1 VKSLITKLF
10 RKKNLLQDIAEQRI
24 YADDNE
30 KEIIDLVDSLEELA
44 IALDDV
50 PTSEEDSTGTSN
62 VEPADENAETTETN
76 LDHFIVDGEELDDT
90 LDEELMGGDA
100 GDTSGTLTSKNE
112 ADLDFETALLEF
124 FESSESAVI
133 KLIEEA
139 FQTEQEDQKLPSA
152 NEGLPDNC
160 FSDLELTTSAA
171 SGKDVTGRTH
181 DLEDEM
187 PKNLFVDLKSGK
199 RGPSEAAR
207 TNNSVASKERSDM
220 TPDRIHWI
228 SNDQYYPVA
237 VQAID
242 RKVAKFEQEIEKLI
256 AEKEELKK
264 KYEHVRSILYLKD
277 EELKEAVA
285 EIFTKYW
292 SLKITYMDKRKR
304 AGFGENILINYSGRD
319 ILVKIKGTYN
329 DYPSHKFITQVWQD
343 LHYSGL
349 GRSAEGALIVNYDLE
364 KNPKDR
370 NSAYIDEDE
379 DQLEDLIFIDTRVL
393 HKVTTAIIDND
404 LAPEKA
410 KEILFKNGRVEFYS
424 ADLAY

>member
-1 VKSLITKLF
+1 MKSLITKLF
-10 RKKNLLQDIAEQRI
+10 RKKNLPEDTVEIGVR
-24 YADDNE
+24 ADDNE
-30 KEIIDLVDSLEELA
+30 DEILDLVDSLAEDSFTPNDTVSGEEEPVG
-44 IALDDV
+44 AL
-50 PTSEEDSTGTSN
+50 SEEPS
-62 VEPADENAETTETN
+62 DEKTEKGLET
-76 LDHFIVDGEELDDT
+76 DGEVIDELEDT
-90 LDEELMGGDA
+90 LDEELIEGDDWRSPQA
-100 GDTSGTLTSKNE
+100 PVSENMTDQNLE
-112 ADLDFETALLEF
+112 EALLEL
-124 FESSESAVI
+124 FESSDLIASE
-133 KLIEEA
+133 LIEEG
-139 FQTEQEDQKLPSA
+139 QKTGEKNEEHFSA
-152 NEGLPDNC
+152 DSDRLHDNPA
-160 FSDLELTTSAA
+160 DLEIAADSTREKDTT
-171 SGKDVTGRTH
+171 GKRPEP
-181 DLEDEM
+181 EDAIPE
-187 PKNLFVDLKSGK
+187 NLFVDIKLGK
-199 RGPSEAAR
+199 GALDEKAFTVEPAAPRRESE
-207 TNNSVASKERSDM
+207 M
-220 TPDRIHWI
+220 TPDGIHWI

-237 VQAID
+237 VQTID
-242 RKVAKFEQEIEKLI
+242 RKVARFEQEIEKLI

-304 AGFGENILINYSGRD
+304 AGFGENILIKYSGRD

-349 GRSAEGALIVNYDLE
+349 GTSAEGALIVNYDLE

-404 LAPEKA
+404 LSPEKA

>member
-1 VKSLITKLF
+1 MKSLITKLF
-10 RKKNLLQDIAEQRI
+10 RKKNLPEDTVEIGVR
-24 YADDNE
+24 ADDNE
-30 KEIIDLVDSLEELA
+30 DEILDLVDSLEEDSFTPNDTVSGEEEPVG
-44 IALDDV
+44 AL
-50 PTSEEDSTGTSN
+50 SEEPS
-62 VEPADENAETTETN
+62 DEKTEKGLET
-76 LDHFIVDGEELDDT
+76 DGEVIDELEDT
-90 LDEELMGGDA
+90 LDEELIEGDDWRSPQA
-100 GDTSGTLTSKNE
+100 PVSENMTDQNLE
-112 ADLDFETALLEF
+112 EALLEL
-124 FESSESAVI
+124 FESSDLIASE
-133 KLIEEA
+133 LIEEG
-139 FQTEQEDQKLPSA
+139 QKTGEK
-152 NEGLPDNC
+152 NEEHFSVDSDRLHDNPA
-160 FSDLELTTSAA
+160 DLEIAADSTREKDTT
-171 SGKDVTGRTH
+171 GKRPEP
-181 DLEDEM
+181 EDAIPE
-187 PKNLFVDLKSGK
+187 NLFVDIKLGK
-199 RGPSEAAR
+199 GALDEKAFTVEPAAPRRESE
-207 TNNSVASKERSDM
+207 M
-220 TPDRIHWI
+220 TPDGIHWI

-237 VQAID
+237 VQTID
-242 RKVAKFEQEIEKLI
+242 RKVARFEQEIEKLI

-304 AGFGENILINYSGRD
+304 AGFGENILIKYSGRD

-349 GRSAEGALIVNYDLE
+349 GTSAEGALIVNYDSE

-404 LAPEKA
+404 LSPEKA

>member
-10 RKKNLLQDIAEQRI
+10 RKKNLPEDTVEIGVR
-24 YADDNE
+24 ADDNE
-30 KEIIDLVDSLEELA
+30 DEILDLVDSLEEDSFTPNDTVSGEEEPVG
-44 IALDDV
+44 AL
-50 PTSEEDSTGTSN
+50 SEEPS
-62 VEPADENAETTETN
+62 DEKTEKGLET
-76 LDHFIVDGEELDDT
+76 DGEVIDELEDT
-90 LDEELMGGDA
+90 LDEELIEGDDWRSPQA
-100 GDTSGTLTSKNE
+100 PVSENMTDQNLE
-112 ADLDFETALLEF
+112 EALLEL
-124 FESSESAVI
+124 FESSDLIASE
-133 KLIEEA
+133 LIEEG
-139 FQTEQEDQKLPSA
+139 QKTGEKNEEHFSA
-152 NEGLPDNC
+152 DSDRLHDNPA
-160 FSDLELTTSAA
+160 DLEIAADSTREKDTT
-171 SGKDVTGRTH
+171 GKRPEP
-181 DLEDEM
+181 EDAIPE
-187 PKNLFVDLKSGK
+187 NLFVDIKLGK
-199 RGPSEAAR
+199 GALDEKAFTVEPAAPRRESE
-207 TNNSVASKERSDM
+207 M
-220 TPDRIHWI
+220 TPDGIHWI

-237 VQAID
+237 VQTID
-242 RKVAKFEQEIEKLI
+242 RKVARFEQEIEKLI

-264 KYEHVRSILYLKD
+264 KYELVRSILYLKD

-304 AGFGENILINYSGRD
+304 AGFGENILIKYSGRD

-349 GRSAEGALIVNYDLE
+349 GTSAEGALIVNYDLE

-404 LAPEKA
+404 LSPEKA

>member
-1 VKSLITKLF
+1 MKSLITKLF
-10 RKKNLLQDIAEQRI
+10 RKKNLPEDTVEIGVR
-24 YADDNE
+24 ADDNE
-30 KEIIDLVDSLEELA
+30 DEILDLVDSLEEDSFTPNDTVSGEEEPVG
-44 IALDDV
+44 AL
-50 PTSEEDSTGTSN
+50 SEEPS
-62 VEPADENAETTETN
+62 DEKTEKGLET
-76 LDHFIVDGEELDDT
+76 DGEVIDELEDT
-90 LDEELMGGDA
+90 LDEELIEGDDWRSPQA
-100 GDTSGTLTSKNE
+100 PVSENMTDQNLE
-112 ADLDFETALLEF
+112 EALLEL
-124 FESSESAVI
+124 FESSDLIASE
-133 KLIEEA
+133 LIEEG
-139 FQTEQEDQKLPSA
+139 QKTGEKNEEHFSA
-152 NEGLPDNC
+152 DSDRLHDNPA
-160 FSDLELTTSAA
+160 DLEIAADSTREKDTT
-171 SGKDVTGRTH
+171 GKRPEP
-181 DLEDEM
+181 EDAIPE
-187 PKNLFVDLKSGK
+187 NLFVDIKLGK
-199 RGPSEAAR
+199 GALDEKAFTVEPAAPRRESE
-207 TNNSVASKERSDM
+207 M
-220 TPDRIHWI
+220 TPDGIHWI

-237 VQAID
+237 VQTID
-242 RKVAKFEQEIEKLI
+242 RKVARFEQEIEKLI

-304 AGFGENILINYSGRD
+304 AGFGENILIKYSGRD

-343 LHYSGL
+343 MHYSGL
-349 GRSAEGALIVNYDLE
+349 GTSAEGALIVNYDLE

-404 LAPEKA
+404 LSPEKA

>member
-1 VKSLITKLF
+1 MKSLITKLF
-10 RKKNLLQDIAEQRI
+10 RKKNLPEDTVEIGVR
-24 YADDNE
+24 ADDNE
-30 KEIIDLVDSLEELA
+30 DEILDLVDSLEEDSFTPNDTVSGEEEPVG
-44 IALDDV
+44 AL
-50 PTSEEDSTGTSN
+50 SEEPS
-62 VEPADENAETTETN
+62 DEKTEKGLET
-76 LDHFIVDGEELDDT
+76 DGEVIDELEDT
-90 LDEELMGGDA
+90 LDEELIEGDDWRSPQA
-100 GDTSGTLTSKNE
+100 PVSENMTDQNLE
-112 ADLDFETALLEF
+112 EALLEL
-124 FESSESAVI
+124 FESSDLIASE
-133 KLIEEA
+133 LIEEG
-139 FQTEQEDQKLPSA
+139 QKTGEKNEEHFSA
-152 NEGLPDNC
+152 DSDRLHDNPA
-160 FSDLELTTSAA
+160 DLEIAADSTREKDTT
-171 SGKDVTGRTH
+171 GKRPEP
-181 DLEDEM
+181 EDAIPE
-187 PKNLFVDLKSGK
+187 NLFVDIKLKKGALDEK
-199 RGPSEAAR
+199 AYTVEPAAPRRESE
-207 TNNSVASKERSDM
+207 M
-220 TPDRIHWI
+220 TPDGIHWI

-237 VQAID
+237 VQTID
-242 RKVAKFEQEIEKLI
+242 RKVARFEQEIEKLI

-304 AGFGENILINYSGRD
+304 AGFGENILIKYSGKD

-343 LHYSGL
+343 MHYSGL
-349 GRSAEGALIVNYDLE
+349 GTSAEGALIVNYDLE

-404 LAPEKA
+404 LSPEKA

>member
-1 VKSLITKLF
+1 MKSLITKLF
-10 RKKNLLQDIAEQRI
+10 RKKNLPEDTVEIGVR
-24 YADDNE
+24 ADDNE
-30 KEIIDLVDSLEELA
+30 DEILDLVDSLEEDSFTPNDTVSGEEEPVG
-44 IALDDV
+44 AL
-50 PTSEEDSTGTSN
+50 SEEPS
-62 VEPADENAETTETN
+62 DEKTEKGLET
-76 LDHFIVDGEELDDT
+76 DGEVIDELEDT
-90 LDEELMGGDA
+90 LDEELIEGDDWRSPQA
-100 GDTSGTLTSKNE
+100 PVSENMTDQNLE
-112 ADLDFETALLEF
+112 EALLEL
-124 FESSESAVI
+124 FESSDLIASE
-133 KLIEEA
+133 LIEEG
-139 FQTEQEDQKLPSA
+139 QKTGEKNEEHFSA
-152 NEGLPDNC
+152 DSDRLHDNPA
-160 FSDLELTTSAA
+160 DLEIAADSTREKDTT
-171 SGKDVTGRTH
+171 GKRPEP
-181 DLEDEM
+181 EDAIPE
-187 PKNLFVDLKSGK
+187 NLFVDIKLGK
-199 RGPSEAAR
+199 GALDEKAFTVEPAAPRRESE
-207 TNNSVASKERSDM
+207 M
-220 TPDRIHWI
+220 TPDGIHWI

-237 VQAID
+237 VQTID
-242 RKVAKFEQEIEKLI
+242 RKVARFEQEIEKLI

-264 KYEHVRSILYLKD
+264 KYELVRSILYLKD

-304 AGFGENILINYSGRD
+304 AGFGENILIKYSGRD

-343 LHYSGL
+343 MHYSGL
-349 GRSAEGALIVNYDLE
+349 GTSAEGALIVNYDSE

-404 LAPEKA
+404 LSPEKA

>member
-1 VKSLITKLF
+1 MKSLITKLF
-10 RKKNLLQDIAEQRI
+10 RKKNLPEDTVEIGVR
-24 YADDNE
+24 ADDNE
-30 KEIIDLVDSLEELA
+30 DEILDLVDSLEEDSFTPNDTVSGEEEPVG
-44 IALDDV
+44 AL
-50 PTSEEDSTGTSN
+50 SEEPS
-62 VEPADENAETTETN
+62 DEKTEKGLET
-76 LDHFIVDGEELDDT
+76 DGEVIDELEDT
-90 LDEELMGGDA
+90 LDEELIEGDDWRSPQA
-100 GDTSGTLTSKNE
+100 PVSENMTDQNLE
-112 ADLDFETALLEF
+112 EALLEL
-124 FESSESAVI
+124 FESSDLIASE
-133 KLIEEA
+133 LIEEG
-139 FQTEQEDQKLPSA
+139 QKTGEKNEEHFSA
-152 NEGLPDNC
+152 DSDRLHDNPA
-160 FSDLELTTSAA
+160 DLEIAADSTREKDTT
-171 SGKDVTGRTH
+171 GKRPEP
-181 DLEDEM
+181 EDAIPE
-187 PKNLFVDLKSGK
+187 NLFVDIKLGK
-199 RGPSEAAR
+199 GALDEKAFTVEPAAPRRESE
-207 TNNSVASKERSDM
+207 M
-220 TPDRIHWI
+220 TPDGIHWI

-237 VQAID
+237 VQTID
-242 RKVAKFEQEIEKLI
+242 RKVARFEQEIEKLI

-264 KYEHVRSILYLKD
+264 KYELVRSILYLKD

-304 AGFGENILINYSGRD
+304 AGFGENILIKYSGRD

-343 LHYSGL
+343 MHYSGL
-349 GRSAEGALIVNYDLE
+349 GTSAEGALIVNYDLE

-404 LAPEKA
+404 LSPEKA

>member
-1 VKSLITKLF
+1 M
-10 RKKNLLQDIAEQRI
+10 QDIAEQRI
-24 YADDNE
+24 HADDRE
-30 KEIIDLVDSLEELA
+30 KEIIGLVDSVEESA
-44 IALDDV
+44 ITLDDV
-50 PTSEEDSTGTSN
+50 PTSEEESTGASN
-62 VEPADENAETTETN
+62 VEPADENTETIETN
-76 LDHFIVDGEELDDT
+76 LDHYLFDGEGLNDT

-100 GDTSGTLTSKNE
+100 GDSSGTLTSKNA
-112 ADLDFETALLEF
+112 ADLDFETALVEF

-139 FQTEQEDQKLPSA
+139 FQTKQEDQDLPSA

-160 FSDLELTTSAA
+160 FSDVELTTNAA
-171 SGKDVTGRTH
+171 SVKDVTGRTH
-181 DLEDEM
+181 DMEDEM

-207 TNNSVASKERSDM
+207 INNYIASKEKSDM

-237 VQAID
+237 VQIID
-242 RKVAKFEQEIEKLI
+242 RKVARFEQEIEKLI

-264 KYEHVRSILYLKD
+264 KYELVRSILYLKD
-277 EELKEAVA
+277 EKLKEIVT

-292 SLKITYMDKRKR
+292 SLKITNMDKRKR
-304 AGFGENILINYSGRD
+304 AGFGENILIKYSGRD

-329 DYPSHKFITQVWQD
+329 DHPSHKFITQVWRD

-349 GRSAEGALIVNYDLE
+349 GTSAEGALILNYDLE

-393 HKVTTAIIDND
+393 HKMTTAIIDGD
-404 LAPEKA
+404 LSPKEA

-424 ADLAY
+424 ADFAY

>member
-1 VKSLITKLF
+1 MKSLITKLF
-10 RKKNLLQDIAEQRI
+10 RKKNLPEDTVEIGVR
-24 YADDNE
+24 ADDNE
-30 KEIIDLVDSLEELA
+30 DEILDLVDSLEEDSFTPNDTVSGEEEPVG
-44 IALDDV
+44 AL
-50 PTSEEDSTGTSN
+50 SEEPS
-62 VEPADENAETTETN
+62 DEKTEKGLET
-76 LDHFIVDGEELDDT
+76 DGEVIDELEDT
-90 LDEELMGGDA
+90 LDEELIEGDDWRSPQA
-100 GDTSGTLTSKNE
+100 PVSENMTDQNLE
-112 ADLDFETALLEF
+112 EALLEL
-124 FESSESAVI
+124 FESSDLIASE
-133 KLIEEA
+133 LIEEG
-139 FQTEQEDQKLPSA
+139 QKTGEKNEEHFSA
-152 NEGLPDNC
+152 DSDRLHDNPA
-160 FSDLELTTSAA
+160 DLEIAADSTREKDTT
-171 SGKDVTGRTH
+171 GKRPEP
-181 DLEDEM
+181 EDAIPE
-187 PKNLFVDLKSGK
+187 NLFVDIKLGK
-199 RGPSEAAR
+199 GALDEKAFTVEPAAPRRESE
-207 TNNSVASKERSDM
+207 M
-220 TPDRIHWI
+220 TPDGIHWI

-242 RKVAKFEQEIEKLI
+242 RKVARFEQEIEKLI

-264 KYEHVRSILYLKD
+264 KYELVRSILYLKD

-304 AGFGENILINYSGRD
+304 AGFGENILIKYSGRD

-349 GRSAEGALIVNYDLE
+349 GTSAEGALIVNYDLE

-404 LAPEKA
+404 LSPEKA